1 MKKDTADF
9 KTDLEQL
16 LQEGNIIRLKPQGF
30 SMYPLFIPGRDEALI
45 HQVPVTSLKRNDVAL
60 YRRDQGILVLHR
72 IVRVTADGYYMT
84 GDNQYEIEGPLRPDQ
99 FRGKLIA
106 FVRNGRKISVRN
118 PVYRFLSALWLLM
131 LPVRPFCFRLT
142 AFLRHVRSKKKTFF
156 PQSSDNRHHIFIHY
170 SFFHLI
176 CFADQFCKFLC

>member
-1 MKKDTADF
+1 MKKNTGDF

-30 SMYPLFIPGRDEALI
+30 SMYPLFIPRRDEALI
-45 HQVPVTSLKRNDVAL
+45 QQVPVTSLKRNDVAL

-84 GDNQYEIEGPLRPDQ
+84 GE
-99 FRGKLIA
+99 
-106 FVRNGRKISVRN
+106 ISVRN

-142 AFLRHVRSKKKTFF
+142 AFLRRVRSK
-156 PQSSDNRHHIFIHY
+156 
-170 SFFHLI
+170 
-176 CFADQFCKFLC
+176 

>member
-1 MKKDTADF
+1 MRIFYEKNTGDF
-9 KTDLEQL
+9 KTNLEQL
-16 LQEGNIIRLKPQGF
+16 LQKGNIIRLKPQGF

-45 HQVPVTSLKRNDVAL
+45 QQVPVTSLKRNDVAL

-84 GDNQYEIEGPLRPDQ
+84 GDNQYEIEYPLLPDQ

-106 FVRNGRKISVRN
+106 FVRNGKEISVRN

-142 AFLRHVRSKKKTFF
+142 AFLRRVRSK
-156 PQSSDNRHHIFIHY
+156 
-170 SFFHLI
+170 
-176 CFADQFCKFLC
+176 

>member
-1 MKKDTADF
+1 MRIFFMKKNTGDF

-45 HQVPVTSLKRNDVAL
+45 QQVPVTSLKRNDVAL
-60 YRRDQGILVLHR
+60 YRRNQGILVLHR

-84 GDNQYEIEGPLRPDQ
+84 GDNQYEIEGPLRPEQ

-106 FVRNGRKISVRN
+106 FVRNGKEISVRN

-142 AFLRHVRSKKKTFF
+142 AFLRRVRSK
-156 PQSSDNRHHIFIHY
+156 
-170 SFFHLI
+170 
-176 CFADQFCKFLC
+176 

>member
-1 MKKDTADF
+1 MRIFFMKKNTGDF

-16 LQEGNIIRLKPQGF
+16 LQKGNIIRLKPQGF

-45 HQVPVTSLKRNDVAL
+45 QQVPVTSLKRNDVAL

-84 GDNQYEIEGPLRPDQ
+84 GDNQYEIEGPLRPNQ

-106 FVRNGRKISVRN
+106 FVRNGKELSVRN

-131 LPVRPFCFRLT
+131 LPVRTFCFRLT
-142 AFLRHVRSKKKTFF
+142 AFLRRVRSK
-156 PQSSDNRHHIFIHY
+156 
-170 SFFHLI
+170 
-176 CFADQFCKFLC
+176 

>member
-1 MKKDTADF
+1 MKKNTGDF

-30 SMYPLFIPGRDEALI
+30 SMYPLFSPGRDEALI
-45 HQVPVTSLKRNDVAL
+45 QQVPVTSLKRNDVAL

-84 GDNQYEIEGPLRPDQ
+84 GDNQYEIVGPRRPDQ
-99 FRGKLIA
+99 FRGRLIA
-106 FVRNGRKISVRN
+106 FIRNGREISVRN
-118 PVYRFLSALWLLM
+118 PVYRILSSLWLLM

-142 AFLRHVRSKKKTFF
+142 AFLRRARSK
-156 PQSSDNRHHIFIHY
+156 
-170 SFFHLI
+170 
-176 CFADQFCKFLC
+176 